1 MLQEREIRKLGRAFA
16 EEYAAI
22 VDASKCEWISEK
34 QALEQFPFSK
44 DKLKEFR
51 LSGKLEYRHHWKHIE
66 GRNEGQG
73 RGRSSSII
81 YHRQRMK
88 QYIDSL

>member
-1 MLQEREIRKLGRAFA
+1 MQTKEIKQIGRALA
-16 EEYAAI
+16 EELAAI
-22 VDASKCEWISEK
+22 IEAQKCEWICEAK
-34 QALEQFPFSK
+34 AQEEFPFTK
-44 DKLKEFR
+44 DKLKELR

-81 YHRQRMK
+81 YHRQRMI
-88 QYIDSL
+88 QYVENL

>member
-1 MLQEREIRKLGRAFA
+1 MLQDREIRKIGRAFA

-22 VDASKCEWISEK
+22 NALTKCEWISESAVL
-34 QALEQFPFSK
+34 QEFPFSK
-44 DKLKEFR
+44 DKLKEMR
-51 LSGKLEYRHHWKHIE
+51 SNGKLEYRTHWKHIE

-81 YHRQRMK
+81 YHRQRMI
-88 QYIDSL
+88 QYVENL